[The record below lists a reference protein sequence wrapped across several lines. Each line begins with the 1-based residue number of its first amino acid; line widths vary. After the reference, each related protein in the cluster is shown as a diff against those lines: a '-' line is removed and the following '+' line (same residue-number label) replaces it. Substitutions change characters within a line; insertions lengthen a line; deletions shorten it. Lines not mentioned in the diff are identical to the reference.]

1 MFLISFVSF
10 GVRGFSLG
18 IDFTGGRN
26 YVVAFEKPVKT
37 EDVKKLLKDAFEGD
51 MPQVITIGSDNQ
63 VRISTKYKIQ
73 ENGTNIDNEIESKL
87 FTSLKPMLNSNT
99 TESQFIKDN
108 IKSSSKVGPTVA
120 DDIKR
125 SAVWAVLLAIIGIGL
140 YIMIRF
146 REWGY
151 TLGAVVSLAH
161 DVVITM
167 GLFSLFYGLLP
178 FSMEIDQ
185 SFIAAILTVLGYSIN
200 DTVINYDRI
209 RENVGLFPKRDRV
222 NIINDSVNQ
231 MLGRTFSTTFTV
243 IITLLA
249 MFIFGGDSIRGF
261 IFAMLFGIFIG
272 TYSSVF
278 IASPITVEMDKLVR
292 MRRIKKVEVL
302 KK

>member
-1 MFLISFVSF
+1 
-10 GVRGFSLG
+10 
-18 IDFTGGRN
+18 
-26 YVVAFEKPVKT
+26 
-37 EDVKKLLKDAFEGD
+37 
-51 MPQVITIGSDNQ
+51 
-63 VRISTKYKIQ
+63 
-73 ENGTNIDNEIESKL
+73 
-87 FTSLKPMLNSNT
+87 
-99 TESQFIKDN
+99 
-108 IKSSSKVGPTVA
+108 
-120 DDIKR
+120 
-125 SAVWAVLLAIIGIGL
+125 
-140 YIMIRF
+140 
-146 REWGY
+146 
-151 TLGAVVSLAH
+151 
-161 DVVITM
+161 M

-209 RENVGLFPKRDRV
+209 RENVGLFPKRERIT
-222 NIINDSVNQ
+222 IINDSVNQ

-278 IASPITVEMDKLVR
+278 IASPITVEMDKLVNI
-292 MRRIKKVEVL
+292 RRKKKVEEL